1 MSLLLSSATDE
12 TWEASKGTIAENFR
26 RIQTYINYNFAR
38 LIDTQGNITNTV
50 IVQTVQ
56 GSALSFPMGGSNQ
69 ARVPVTT
76 AGTYVDVLN
85 PNPYV
90 AISSFQ
96 ARIRAFVW
104 FLPTDMTTLAKVA
117 LFNETTGVRVE
128 SPYMINVSNMRDGAI
143 VPFSVSIVA
152 GQTYYLQVTTNA
164 SNKAPYAIGQL
175 EAIP

>member
-1 MSLLLSSATDE
+1 MSLILNPIEGQWDV
-12 TWEASKGTIAENFR
+12 SKGTVQENFN
-26 RIQTYINYNFAR
+26 RIKTYINYNFAR
-38 LIDTQGNITNTV
+38 LIDTQGDITSTV
-50 IVQTVQ
+50 ILQTVQ

-90 AISSFQ
+90 ALSSFQ
-96 ARIRAFVW
+96 ARIRAFAW
-104 FLPTDMTTLAKVA
+104 FLPTDTTTLAKVA

-128 SPYMINVSNMRDGAI
+128 SPYGINTSIMRSGAI
-143 VPFSVSIVA
+143 VPFAVSITA

-164 SNKAPYAIGQL
+164 NNKAPYCIGQL